1 MLITCLIVASVSFLI
16 ALIAITRV
24 IVIQRSVNNLNWEDV
39 ANLTGDIATV
49 KKTIQTLNNRI
60 NGMHSPR
67 LADEQLIQNFLQQQ
81 PKNLNGKGIGG

>member
-1 MLITCLIVASVSFLI
+1 MLISCLIIASVSFLI
-16 ALIAITRV
+16 ASIAITRV

-60 NGMHSPR
+60 NGVKEVLNMSTPH
-67 LADEQLIQNFLQQQ
+67 Q
-81 PKNLNGKGIGG
+81 PKN

>member
-1 MLITCLIVASVSFLI
+1 MLISCLIIASVSFLI
-16 ALIAITRV
+16 ASIAITRV

-67 LADEQLIQNFLQQQ
+67 LADEQLIQNFIQQQ
-81 PKNLNGKGIGG
+81 PKNLNGKGVGG